1 MAGNLKSQLF
11 SGVFY
16 TALAKYSGVVI
27 SLVVAGVLARLL
39 SPDDFGIV
47 AIATVII
54 AFFNLFTDM
63 GVSPAIVQHKT
74 LTREELSDIFSFVIC
89 RYDYKKSICLCF
101 QDNSPVG
108 YSADMGYLLA
118 SSLVISSQV
127 TPFSTIRTM
136 A

>member
-1 MAGNLKSQLF
+1 MSTVCFRDRAEQRVFLCILLHDYVCIILASVINHNQAGF
-11 SGVFY
+11 TVSGMLLNDRIPVN
-16 TALAKYSGVVI
+16 KY
-27 SLVVAGVLARLL
+27 
-39 SPDDFGIV
+39 
-47 AIATVII
+47 
-54 AFFNLFTDM
+54 
-63 GVSPAIVQHKT
+63 
-74 LTREELSDIFSFVIC
+74 LSDIFSFVIC

-108 YSADMGYLLA
+108 YSADMVYLLA

>member
-1 MAGNLKSQLF
+1 MSTVCFRDRAEQRVFFCIFLHYYVCIILASVINHNQAGF
-11 SGVFY
+11 TVSGMRLNDRIPVI
-16 TALAKYSGVVI
+16 KY
-27 SLVVAGVLARLL
+27 
-39 SPDDFGIV
+39 
-47 AIATVII
+47 
-54 AFFNLFTDM
+54 
-63 GVSPAIVQHKT
+63 
-74 LTREELSDIFSFVIC
+74 LSDIFSFVIC

>member
-54 AFFNLFTDM
+54 ASSTCSRTW
-63 GVSPAIVQHKT
+63 VYPPPSCS
-74 LTREELSDIFSFVIC
+74 TR
-89 RYDYKKSICLCF
+89 R
-101 QDNSPVG
+101 
-108 YSADMGYLLA
+108 
-118 SSLVISSQV
+118 
-127 TPFSTIRTM
+127 
-136 A
+136 